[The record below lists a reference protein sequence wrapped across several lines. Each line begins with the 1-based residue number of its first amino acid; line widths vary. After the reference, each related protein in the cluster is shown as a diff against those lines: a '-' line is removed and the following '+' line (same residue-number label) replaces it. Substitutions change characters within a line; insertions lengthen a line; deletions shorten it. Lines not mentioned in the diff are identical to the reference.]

1 MAKRTGKHN
10 TIGNCQHAEKYMYY
24 NTPHFKTKSKNMHNH
39 YNTLQGNKNIDT
51 KQAFLGKSSKLK
63 HIKLGE
69 HC

>member
-10 TIGNCQHAEKYMYY
+10 TIGNCQHAEKYMNY

-51 KQAFLGKSSKLK
+51 KQAFLGKSSKRL
-63 HIKLGE
+63 HIKPGE